1 MPLRSVIS
9 CDTTHKND
17 FRHPYILMTHLPEKR
32 VCEVWK
38 GPGEPP
44 TKDLDLD
51 HEDCLKADG
60 TEPYI
65 GKTYEVLEDGIG
77 HEGQVLH
84 RTQMSATFS
93 SSYDHSRAQSAI
105 WWSRYES
112 NGEASASLAM
122 GQYEVLRLVVD
133 CLPFPVGEKETS
145 TMTPPDFDRQNIFV
159 DNDGNAT
166 GFIDWDATCAVSRFQ
181 GFDAIP
187 FWLGDDFSYDLASV
201 LSLLLHIF

>member
-1 MPLRSVIS
+1 MAPLSQLDIWKQRFRVL
-9 CDTTHKND
+9 D
-17 FRHPYILMTHLPEKR
+17 FE
-32 VCEVWK
+32 
-38 GPGEPP
+38 
-44 TKDLDLD
+44 
-51 HEDCLKADG
+51 ADG